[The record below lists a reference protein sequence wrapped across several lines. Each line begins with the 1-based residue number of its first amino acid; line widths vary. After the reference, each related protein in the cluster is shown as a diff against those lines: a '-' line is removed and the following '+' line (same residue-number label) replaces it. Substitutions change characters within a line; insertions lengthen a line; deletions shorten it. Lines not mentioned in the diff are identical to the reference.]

1 MSLEPLK
8 SLWQGQQTK
17 MSALDLIKHA
27 KFQQRRML
35 GLMILDIVV
44 WISAIVW
51 ACLIIQANDKPESF
65 FLGLFIIL
73 FVSLGTAYM
82 LWLRTITWGAGEL
95 DSKSIIKL
103 SIHRCEAAIQLVSVT
118 YIFSLIT
125 FSVLIALELVFNIPT
140 EKLIKIVL
148 WLTFY
153 SALTVVAGEWYRRRQ
168 KDKKQYFEQ
177 LLAQHYAEPDQ

>member
-8 SLWQGQQTK
+8 SLWQQQQTN

-35 GLMILDIVV
+35 GLMILDFVV

-51 ACLIIQANDKPESF
+51 ACIIIKANDKPESF

-73 FVSLGTAYM
+73 FASLGTAYM

-103 SIHRCEAAIQLVSVT
+103 SIHRCEAAMQLVNVT
-118 YIFSLIT
+118 YIFSIIT
-125 FSVLIALELVFNIPT
+125 FSLLIVLELIFDIPNQ
-140 EKLIKIVL
+140 KLLKVVVWLIV
-148 WLTFY
+148 Y
-153 SALTVVAGEWYRRRQ
+153 GALTVGVGEWYRRRQ
-168 KDKKQYFEQ
+168 KAKKLYFEQ
-177 LLAQHYAEPDQ
+177 LLAQHSSEQR